1 MSRIEK
7 LNRELE
13 RVYLQGVDLD
23 GDTHN
28 IAEIELGRNYIDDA
42 IAYYKEYNDPRMKF
56 SE

>member
-23 GDTHN
+23 GN
-28 IAEIELGRNYIDDA
+28 KIGRA
-42 IAYYKEYNDPRMKF
+42 HV
-56 SE
+56 